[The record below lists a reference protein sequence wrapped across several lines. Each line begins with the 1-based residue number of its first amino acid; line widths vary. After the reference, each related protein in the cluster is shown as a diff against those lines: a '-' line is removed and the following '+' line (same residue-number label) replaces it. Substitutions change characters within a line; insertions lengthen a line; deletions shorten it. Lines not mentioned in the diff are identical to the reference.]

1 MSTVLATA
9 TPVPA
14 ASLGAEIRATVSLAV
29 PLALT
34 QLGQVAIN
42 TTDVLFLGRLGAQ
55 SLAAATLAIA
65 LFHVMLVTCI
75 GVAMA
80 TAPLVAQALGARQPR
95 RARRVVR
102 QGLWVVLAITLPG
115 VGILWMADE
124 ILVGI
129 GQDPQLAAMAESFM
143 HTLCWS
149 LPFGVA
155 LIVMRNFVTAFE
167 RTKPIMLVMGL
178 GVLVNALLNWL
189 LVFGHWGFPRLGM
202 AGSGLASTLVNAAMF
217 TGLAAYASTVRPFR
231 RYAVLNRFWRP
242 DWTIFR
248 EILKVGLPIGGMLLM
263 EVGLF
268 AGAAFLMGWI
278 GSAEVAA
285 HQIAIQIAS
294 TSFMVPLGVSM
305 AATVRVGLAVGA
317 GDLPAARRA
326 GFVACAIGTGCM
338 ACCALLFWLAP
349 RFLTGLFLSAD
360 DAAAPPVLALAAT
373 FLTVAAVFQLA
384 DGLQVI
390 GAGALRGL
398 NDTRRPMLFAA
409 LGYWA
414 VGFPCCILIGFGL
427 GFGGIGIWAGLA
439 LALLVVATL
448 MFSRFERLSR
458 GTRLPATVSVASAG

>member
-1 MSTVLATA
+1 MAITLATA
-9 TPVPA
+9 APVPA
-14 ASLGAEIRATVSLAV
+14 ASLGAEIRATTALAV

-34 QLGQVAIN
+34 QLGQIAIN
-42 TTDVLFLGRLGAQ
+42 TTDVLFLGRLGAE

-65 LFHVMLVTCI
+65 LFHVLLVTCI

-102 QGLWVVLAITLPG
+102 QGLWVTAAVTLPA
-115 VGILWMADE
+115 VALLWFTDE

-129 GQDPQLAAMAESFM
+129 GQDPRLAARAEQFM
-143 HTLCWS
+143 HALCWA

-167 RTKPIMLVMGL
+167 RTLPIMVTMGL

-189 LVFGHWGFPRLGM
+189 LVFGHWGFPRLEM
-202 AGSGLASTLVNAAMF
+202 VGSGLASTIVNLAMF
-217 TGLAAYASTVRPFR
+217 AGLATYAAQVRPFR

-242 DWTIFR
+242 DWAIFR

-294 TSFMVPLGVSM
+294 TSFMVPLGISM

-317 GDLPAARRA
+317 GDLAAARRA
-326 GFVACAIGTGCM
+326 GFVACALGTAFM
-338 ACCALLFWLAP
+338 AGCALLFWLTPDA
-349 RFLTGLFLSAD
+349 LAGLFLSAGD
-360 DAAAPPVLALAAT
+360 PAAPPVLALAAT
-373 FLTVAAVFQLA
+373 FLMMAAVFQLA

-390 GAGALRGL
+390 GAGSLRGL
-398 NDTRRPMLFAA
+398 GDTRLPMLFAA
-409 LGYWA
+409 FGYWA
-414 VGFPCCILIGFGL
+414 VGFPACMAIGFGL
-427 GFGGIGIWAGLA
+427 GWGGVGIWAGLA

-448 MFSRFERLSR
+448 MVGRFHRL
-458 GTRLPATVSVASAG
+458 TRASAA

>member
-1 MSTVLATA
+1 MAITLATA
-9 TPVPA
+9 APVPA
-14 ASLGAEIRATVSLAV
+14 ASLGAEIRAMTTLAV

-42 TTDVLFLGRLGAQ
+42 TTAVLFLGRLGAQ

-65 LFHVMLVTCI
+65 LFHVMLVSCI

-80 TAPLVAQALGARQPR
+80 TAPLVAQSLGARQPR
-95 RARRVVR
+95 RARRIVR
-102 QGLWVVLAITLPG
+102 QGLWVTLAVTLPA
-115 VGILWMADE
+115 VAVLWLTDE

-129 GQDPQLAAMAESFM
+129 GQDPLLAAMAEDFM
-143 HTLCWS
+143 HALCWA

-155 LIVMRNFVTAFE
+155 LIVIRNFVTAFE
-167 RTKPIMLVMGL
+167 RTVPIVVTMGT

-202 AGSGLASTLVNAAMF
+202 AGSGLASTIVNAAMF
-217 TGLAAYASTVRPFR
+217 AGLAAYASLARPFR

-242 DWTIFR
+242 DWPAFR
-248 EILKVGLPIGGMLLM
+248 EILRLGLPIGGMLLM

-278 GSAEVAA
+278 GTAEVAA

-317 GDLPAARRA
+317 GDLAAARRA
-326 GFVACAIGTGCM
+326 GFVACTLGTAFM
-338 ACCALLFWLAP
+338 AGCALLFWLVPHGLA
-349 RFLTGLFLSAD
+349 GLFLGAD
-360 DAAAPPVLALAAT
+360 DPAAPPVLALAAT
-373 FLTVAAVFQLA
+373 FLMMAAVFQLA

-390 GAGALRGL
+390 GAGSLRGL
-398 NDTRRPMLFAA
+398 GDTRMPMLFAA
-409 LGYWA
+409 VGYWA
-414 VGFPCCILIGFGL
+414 VGFPSCILIGFGL
-427 GFGGIGIWAGLA
+427 GWGGVGVWAGLA
-439 LALLVVATL
+439 LALMVVATL
-448 MFSRFERLSR
+448 MVGRFERL
-458 GTRLPATVSVASAG
+458 TRAAVAA

>member
-1 MSTVLATA
+1 MSTILATA
-9 TPVPA
+9 APVPA
-14 ASLGAEIRATVSLAV
+14 ASLGAEIRATAALAL

-34 QLGQVAIN
+34 QLGQIAIN

-65 LFHVMLVTCI
+65 LFHVLLVSCM
-75 GVAMA
+75 GVATA

-95 RARRVVR
+95 RARRVIR
-102 QGLWVVLAITLPG
+102 QGLWVTLAITLPA
-115 VGILWMADE
+115 VGFLWMAE
-124 ILVGI
+124 PILIGI
-129 GQDPQLAAMAESFM
+129 GQDPVLAGMAASFM
-143 HTLCWS
+143 HTLCWA

-167 RTKPIMLVMGL
+167 RTVPIMVVMGL
-178 GVLVNALLNWL
+178 GVAVNALLNWL

-217 TGLAAYASTVRPFR
+217 TGLAAYASQVQPFR
-231 RYAVLNRFWRP
+231 RYAVLSRFWRP
-242 DWTIFR
+242 DWSIFR

-278 GSAEVAA
+278 GTYEVAA

-326 GFVACAIGTGCM
+326 GFVACAMGAAFMTG
-338 ACCALLFWLAP
+338 CALLFWLAP
-349 RFLTGLFLSAD
+349 HRLTGLFLSPE
-360 DAAAPPVLALAAT
+360 DAAASAVLGLAAT
-373 FLTVAAVFQLA
+373 FLMMAAVFQLV

-398 NDTRRPMLFAA
+398 NDTRTPMLFAA

-414 VGFPCCILIGFGL
+414 VGFPSCILIGFGL
-427 GFGGIGIWAGLA
+427 DWGGVGIWAGLA
-439 LALLVVATL
+439 LSLLVVALL
-448 MFSRFERLSR
+448 MVGRFERLTR
-458 GTRLPATVSVASAG
+458 DPRLPATARA

>member
-9 TPVPA
+9 APVPA
-14 ASLGAEIRATVSLAV
+14 ASLGAEIRATIALAA

-42 TTDVLFLGRLGAQ
+42 TTDVLFLGRLGAG

-65 LFHVMLVTCI
+65 LFHVMLVSCI

-80 TAPLVAQALGARQPR
+80 TSPLVAQALGARQPR

-102 QGLWVVLAITLPG
+102 QGLWVTLAITLPG
-115 VGILWMADE
+115 VGVLWMTDD
-124 ILVGI
+124 ILVLI
-129 GQDPQLAAMAESFM
+129 GQDPELAARAQTFM
-143 HTLCWS
+143 HTLCWA
-149 LPFGVA
+149 LPFGVG

-167 RTKPIMLVMGL
+167 RTMPIMTVMGV
-178 GVLVNALLNWL
+178 GVAVNTLLNWL
-189 LVFGHWGFPRLGM
+189 LVFGNWGFPRLEM

-217 TGLAAYASTVRPFR
+217 AALAAYASVRPPFR

-242 DWTIFR
+242 DWAIFR

-278 GSAEVAA
+278 GAAEVAA

-294 TSFMVPLGVSM
+294 TSFMVPLGISM
-305 AATVRVGLAVGA
+305 AATVRVGLAIGA
-317 GDLPAARRA
+317 GDLAAARRA
-326 GFVACAIGTGCM
+326 GFVACAIGACFM
-338 ACCALLFWLAP
+338 VCCALLFWLAP
-349 RFLTGLFLSAD
+349 HFLTGLFLSAD

-373 FLTVAAVFQLA
+373 FLMMAAVFQLA

-398 NDTRRPMLFAA
+398 NDTRMPMLFAV

-427 GFGGIGIWAGLA
+427 GWGGIGVWAGLA

-448 MFSRFERLSR
+448 MVCRFERLSR
-458 GTRLPATVSVASAG
+458 GRYLRGANAA